1 MPEGCPTDVL
11 CFTRIDTT
19 QVGIN
24 ANCTRLHPNQINPHW
39 ALRVD
44 GHATP
49 TAQCVQTTPRVTEE
63 LTLST
68 KTASDIQNDPFS
80 VSEHIVPNGTV
91 VILPADQPP
100 DTLDST
106 RLGLDQ
112 VMLIM
117 YPLESKLILC
127 VEGDL
132 LFP

>member
-1 MPEGCPTDVL
+1 MYEGCPEDVL

-44 GHATP
+44 GYSTP

-63 LTLST
+63 LILST
-68 KTASDIQNDPFS
+68 KTASDIQNDPLS
-80 VSEHIVPNGTV
+80 VSEHIIPDRTV

-100 DTLDST
+100 AHAGSTTLE
-106 RLGLDQ
+106 LEQ

>member
-1 MPEGCPTDVL
+1 MSTS
-11 CFTRIDTT
+11 FTRIDTT

-24 ANCTRLHPNQINPHW
+24 ANCTRLHPEQINPHW

-44 GHATP
+44 GHSTP
-49 TAQCVQTTPRVTEE
+49 TAQCVPENPRAVRD
-63 LTLST
+63 LILST
-68 KTASDIQNDPFS
+68 KTASDIQNDPLS

-91 VILPADQPP
+91 VILPADQPS

-106 RLGLDQ
+106 RLGLEQ